1 MLKFIL
7 KMVWREMRGASKRFL
22 FFLASIAVGVASIV
36 GVGNIG
42 ANFDAMT
49 SHEARNLLA
58 ADIEVRL
65 KGPLSEAGEL
75 ILAELETEGVAFI
88 RLSELTG
95 MAANPESG
103 VTRLVEL
110 KAVEADYPFYGR
122 LSIEPVIDGPFQDPS
137 SVFVQEGLLIHLKL
151 KVGDKIAIGD
161 ATFVIRGI
169 IKREPDRV
177 AGPFS
182 LGPRVLLSQEALKR
196 ADLIHLGSRVRRK
209 LLLKGTAHWTPDVL
223 KSYLETA
230 LAEESLGIKTYRE
243 VRPRLAR
250 FLENFTTYLG
260 LVGLVTLLIGGIGVA
275 GNIHAFLS
283 ERVETIAI
291 LKSLGGTASNILII
305 YLLLA
310 LMLGGIGS
318 VLGIGLG
325 IGIYSALADMLSDF
339 LPEGFAFQLT
349 LLPTLQGMAMGLLT
363 TFLFSLWPLRVV
375 GNISPS
381 RVFRHD
387 VDMGLD
393 QLTKK
398 GIIKPLLVGMVMV
411 AGWVALAIWQAGSWR
426 LGGTVLAAV
435 IGSAIILLLLGLALL
450 RLIKKIASPKSLTL
464 KYGIRNLHRP
474 GRQVMTIFL
483 SLGIAVM
490 ILLTLVQVEQRLMA
504 ELQQNIPENA
514 PGLFLIDIQADQ
526 KEKVESILA
535 DHDLKVAPT
544 VTALVRS
551 RLHSIDGQ
559 KVSEMEVT
567 DPSDSFY
574 FAREYVLT
582 YQGALP
588 AHNEIR
594 EGEWWDEGEQKNL
607 LSVEQKVAQH
617 LGLGIGSEVNFD
629 IQGVQVEGRITSV
642 REVDWGSMAINFYFI
657 FSPLALS
664 GAPETYVATVSAD
677 PAEDLPI
684 QNAVIG
690 AFPNITVIPV
700 REVLQTIAK
709 ILGEI
714 SRTIQFMA
722 LMALSVGLIVVAG
735 AIAATRGRRVHE
747 MVLFKT
753 LGATRPDL
761 MAMMAVEYLLLG
773 LVAAIIGSGLSVAL
787 SWGIIH
793 FFLKISWAFEWR
805 TILLGCAATVV
816 LTLVTGFL
824 TSYRILGEKPFVVL
838 RAE

>member
-1 MLKFIL
+1 
-7 KMVWREMRGASKRFL
+7 MVWRETRGASRRFL

-49 SHEARNLLA
+49 SHETRNLLA

-65 KGPLSEAGEL
+65 KGPLSESGEV
-75 ILAELETEGVAFI
+75 ILAELVKEGVSFI
-88 RLSELTG
+88 HLSELAG
-95 MAANPESG
+95 MAMNPESG
-103 VTRLVEL
+103 ATRLVEL

-122 LSIEPVIDGPFQDPS
+122 LAIEPELARPFKNPN
-137 SVFVQEGLLIHLKL
+137 SVLVQEGLLIHLGL
-151 KVGDKIAIGD
+151 SVGNEIAIGD
-161 ATFVIRGI
+161 ATFIIRGV

-182 LGPRVLLSQEALKR
+182 LGPRVLLSQEGLKQ
-196 ADLIHLGSRVRRK
+196 ANLIHLGSRVRRK
-209 LLLKGTAHWTPDVL
+209 LLLKGTAHWTPEAL
-223 KSYLETA
+223 KSHLETA
-230 LAEESLGIKTYRE
+230 LEEETLGIKTYRE

-250 FLENFTTYLG
+250 FLENFTIYLG

-291 LKSLGGTASNILII
+291 LKSLGGTSPNILFI

-318 VLGIGLG
+318 ILGIGLG
-325 IGIYSALADMLSDF
+325 VGIYTALAAMLSDF
-339 LPEGFAFQLT
+339 LPEGFSFQLT
-349 LLPTLQGMAMGLLT
+349 WLPTLQGMAMGLLT

-375 GNISPS
+375 GDISPS

-387 VDMGLD
+387 VDMALD
-393 QLTKK
+393 QFKRI
-398 GIIKPLLVGMVMV
+398 GIIKPLLVGMIMV
-411 AGWVALAIWQAGSWR
+411 VGWIALAIWQAGSWR
-426 LGGTVLAAV
+426 LGGTVVAAV
-435 IGSAIILLLLGLALL
+435 AGSSAILLLFGIGLL
-450 RLIKKIASPKSLTL
+450 RLIKKISSPKSLTL

-483 SLGIAVM
+483 SLGIGVM
-490 ILLTLVQVEQRLMA
+490 ILLTLAQVEQRLMA
-504 ELQQNIPENA
+504 ELQQNIPEDA
-514 PGLFLIDIQADQ
+514 PGLFLIDIQPDQ
-526 KEKVESILA
+526 KEAVEQILEN
-535 DHDLKVAPT
+535 HSLKQPPT

-559 KVSEMEVT
+559 KVSEMEVS
-567 DPSDSFY
+567 DPTDSFY
-574 FAREYVLT
+574 LAREYVLT
-582 YQGALP
+582 YQAALP
-588 AHNEIR
+588 DYNIIKT
-594 EGEWWDEGEQKNL
+594 GTWWEADEKNNL
-607 LSVEQKVAQH
+607 LSVEKEVAEH
-617 LGLGIGSEVNFD
+617 LGLGVSSEVSFD
-629 IQGVQVEGRITSV
+629 IQGVQIEGRITSV

-664 GAPETYVATVSAD
+664 GAPETYVATVSVD

-690 AFPNITVIPV
+690 SFPNITVIPV
-700 REVLQTIAK
+700 REVLQTIAE
-709 ILGEI
+709 ILREI

-722 LMALSVGLIVVAG
+722 LMAFIVGLIVVAG
-735 AIAATRGRRVHE
+735 AIAATRARRVHE

-773 LVAAIIGSGLSVAL
+773 LVAALIGGGLSIAL
-787 SWGIIH
+787 SWIIIH
-793 FFLKISWAFEWR
+793 FFLKISWVFVWQ
-805 TILLGCAATVV
+805 TVLMGGTATVV

>member
-1 MLKFIL
+1 MLKFIS
-7 KMVWREMRGASKRFL
+7 KMVWREIRGASRRFL
-22 FFLASIAVGVASIV
+22 FFLASIALGVASIV
-36 GVGNIG
+36 GVGNI
-42 ANFDAMT
+42 ASNFDKMT

-65 KGPLSEAGEL
+65 KAPLSEAGER
-75 ILAELETEGVAFI
+75 ILAELSEEGVASI
-88 RLSELTG
+88 HLSELSG
-95 MAANPESG
+95 MAANTESG
-103 VTRLVEL
+103 ETRLVEL
-110 KAVEADYPFYGR
+110 KAVEAAYPFYGR
-122 LSIEPVIDGPFQDPS
+122 LATEPEIDHPFQDPA
-137 SVFVQEGLLIHLKL
+137 SVLVQEGLLIHLKL
-151 KVGDKIAIGD
+151 KVGNEIAIGD
-161 ATFVIRGI
+161 ATFTVKGV

-182 LGPRVLLSQEALKR
+182 LGPRVLISQEGLKR
-196 ADLIHLGSRVRRK
+196 ADLIHHGSRVKRK
-209 LLLKGTAHWTPDVL
+209 LLLKGTSRWTPEAL
-223 KSYLETA
+223 KAYLETA
-230 LAEESLGIKTYRE
+230 LAEEALSIKTYRE

-260 LVGLVTLLIGGIGVA
+260 LVGLVALLVGGIGVA

-283 ERVETIAI
+283 ERIESIAI
-291 LKSLGGTASNILII
+291 LKSLGGTSSNILLI

-318 VLGIGLG
+318 LLGIGLG
-325 IGIYSALADMLSDF
+325 IGIYYALASMLSDF
-339 LPEGFAFQLT
+339 MPEGFAFQLAV
-349 LLPTLQGMAMGLLT
+349 LPSLQGMAMGLLT
-363 TFLFSLWPLRVV
+363 TFLFSLWPLRIV

-387 VDMGLD
+387 VDMALD
-393 QLTKK
+393 QFKHL
-398 GIIKPLLVGMVMV
+398 GIIKPLLVGTVMV
-411 AGWVALAIWQAGSWR
+411 AGWVGLAIWQAGSWR
-426 LGGTVLAAV
+426 LGATVIAAV
-435 IGSAIILLLLGLALL
+435 AGAAMLLLLLGFVLL
-450 RLIKKIASPKSLTL
+450 RLIKRIASPTSLTL

-474 GRQVMTIFL
+474 GRQVMAIFL
-483 SLGIAVM
+483 ALGIGVM
-490 ILLTLVQVEQRLMA
+490 ILMTLAQVEQRLMA

-514 PGLFLIDIQADQ
+514 PGLFLIDIQSDQ
-526 KEKVESILA
+526 RERVEEILSG
-535 DHDLKVAPT
+535 HTLKVPPT

-551 RLHSIDGQ
+551 RLYSIDGE
-559 KVSEMEVT
+559 KVSEMNVS

-582 YQGALP
+582 YQGMLP
-588 AHNEIR
+588 DHNIVK
-594 EGEWWDEGEQKNL
+594 EGDWWDAHEARNL
-607 LSVEQKVAQH
+607 LSVEKEVARH
-617 LGLGIGSEVNFD
+617 LGIGIGSEVTFD
-629 IQGVQVEGRITSV
+629 IQGVKVEGRITSI

-657 FSPLALS
+657 FSPFALS

-709 ILGEI
+709 ILKEI

-722 LMALSVGLIVVAG
+722 LMALIVGLFVVAG
-735 AIAATRGRRVHE
+735 AIAATRARRIHE
-747 MVLFKT
+747 MVLLKT

-761 MAMMAVEYLLLG
+761 MAMMAVEYLMLG
-773 LVAAIIGSGLSVAL
+773 LVAAIIGGGLSVLL

-793 FFLKISWAFEWR
+793 FFLKISWVFAGQ
-805 TILLGCAATVV
+805 TVLKGCAVTIV
-816 LTLVTGFL
+816 LTLVTGVL
-824 TSYRILGEKPFVVL
+824 SSYRILGEKPFVVL